1 MFSALAQLFS
11 ELWVSAP
18 ALWWCTCVIKHENCN
33 SNYYPVTKQLSN
45 HCNKMRHKCSDH
57 IWTFSLAPDS
67 FCSWSLLYPAFYG
80 APLNGFPESW
90 NLTKFPNPEAT
101 CPGEEELEGAVG
113 AWRTLRGTVF
123 GAYRSSWAL
132 HNPRSFSWML
142 RALEEPEG
150 FSKAPH
156 PPLPWWKCGY
166 PFLNLTLLIVE

>member
-11 ELWVSAP
+11 ELWVSVP
-18 ALWWCTCVIKHENCN
+18 ALWWCMRVIKHKNCN
-33 SNYYPVTKQLSN
+33 SNYYPVTKQFSN

-113 AWRTLRGTVF
+113 AWRTLRSTVF
-123 GAYRSSWAL
+123 RLVHIGP
-132 HNPRSFSWML
+132 H
-142 RALEEPEG
+142 EPCTIHHHCPECSEL
-150 FSKAPH
+150 SKSQRTSPKH
-156 PPLPWWKCGY
+156 H
-166 PFLNLTLLIVE
+166 TLLFHDENVGTLF